1 MRKLF
6 TSVVAALCL
15 AAPVGTLSA
24 QNTQQLTEA
33 QKEAIKKE
41 VLPVVFEQIKE
52 QAGIDIL
59 GWANPKLSDTFA
71 GIPVLESS
79 NLRAAS
85 AESISVK
92 PDSVIVDATVLGLPA
107 LATTIIGEEI
117 KIAFEDYSDI
127 TLPASISSTPI
138 TISLPKAIV
147 VNDGLATL
155 TFEQTEGSTNLLDLN
170 VHLAAFGIINSDL
183 VGCTLGL
190 NTATELV
197 ANVDIKD
204 GLRDLIET
212 LGSIPGVG
220 ITVPAGL
227 AVDYQISVGLV
238 GMTTGSVSATLY
250 SVAEGSVTNITP
262 IGTADLALNMAENA
276 MFPIDS
282 MDITGYKGDV
292 TNYSTYKFSVS
303 ETTTAGN
310 IVTKLF
316 VDKYTRPTVDGK
328 NTFATNGRTI
338 ITARDFTPSIL
349 PLTPEAA
356 VQSVLKDV
364 VNTLA
369 EGEAPNWYDLTIST
383 ANSTTEEAGTEV
395 AYITVSP
402 YMADATTAIADV
414 DVRIGGQD
422 ADTYTIRAM
431 ADLKSQKI
439 AVDVVKGIDTAGA
452 VKYGTAYFTSNIAG
466 VVTANESV
474 EESVATMKVVPVQ
487 NAIRVTNVDK
497 ATYRIVSMTGAV
509 VASGHINGDTYI
521 STASLSQG
529 IYIVAVEANGTLQS
543 VKVKL

>member
-6 TSVVAALCL
+6 TSVMAALCL
-15 AAPVGTLSA
+15 AAPASTLSA
-24 QNTQQLTEA
+24 QNQQLTEA
-33 QKEAIKKE
+33 QKEAFKKE
-41 VLPVVFEQIKE
+41 VMPVIFEQIKE

-59 GWANPKLSDTFA
+59 GWANPSLSNTFE

-85 AESISVK
+85 AEAISVK
-92 PDSVIVDATVLGLPA
+92 PDSVVLDATALGLPA
-107 LATTIIGEEI
+107 IATPIIGEEI
-117 KIAFEDYSDI
+117 KIEFEDYSDI
-127 TLPASISSTPI
+127 SLPASISATPI

-170 VHLAAFGIINSDL
+170 VHLSALSVMNYDL
-183 VGCTLGL
+183 IGCTLGL
-190 NTATELV
+190 EAANLT

-204 GLRDLIET
+204 GLRELIGT

-220 ITVPAGL
+220 ITVPEGL
-227 AVDYQISVGLV
+227 KTDYQITVGLA
-238 GMTTGSVSATLY
+238 GLTKGSVSATLY

-262 IGTADLALNMAENA
+262 MGTADVVLNMAENA
-276 MFPIDS
+276 MFPVDS
-282 MDITGYKGDV
+282 MNITGYKADG

-303 ETTTAGN
+303 ETTTSGN

-316 VDKYTRPTVDGK
+316 VDKYTRPTADGK
-328 NTFATNGRTI
+328 NTFAENGRTI

-349 PLTPEAA
+349 PLTPKAA

-364 VNTLA
+364 VNQLA

-383 ANSTTEEAGTEV
+383 ANSTTAEAGTEV

-402 YMADATTAIADV
+402 YMASTTTAIADV
-414 DVRIGGQD
+414 DVRIGGTT
-422 ADTYTIRAM
+422 APTYTIRAT
-431 ADLKSQKI
+431 ADLTSNKI
-439 AVDVVKGIDTAGA
+439 AVDVVKEGETTP
-452 VKYGTAYFTSNIAG
+452 YGTAYFTSNIAG
-466 VVTANESV
+466 IITANESV
-474 EESVATMKVVPVQ
+474 EETVATMKVVPTE

-497 ATYRIVSMTGAV
+497 GTYRIVSMTGAI

-521 STASLSQG
+521 PTASLSQG
-529 IYIVAVEANGTLQS
+529 IYIVAVEADGVMQS
-543 VKVKL
+543 VKIKR